1 MVCPRRPRRCRDSRA
16 NYRSR
21 GQLPEG
27 RTRAP
32 NPSSV
37 TERHLSELQ
46 FTRRQ
51 TVAALA
57 ASAAMPL
64 IAKATPAFAQ
74 ARQRLTEAQV
84 SAVLQSFAENLL
96 QLSPEQATSLG
107 IDKGARAPLRTRLS
121 DKSTGGQARVRQTI
135 AADLKRAE

>member
-1 MVCPRRPRRCRDSRA
+1 MARPRRSRRCRNSRA
-16 NYRSR
+16 NYRCR

-32 NPSSV
+32 PPSSV

-64 IAKATPAFAQ
+64 VAKAAPAFAQ
-74 ARQRLTEAQV
+74 ARTPLIDAQA

-96 QLSPEQATSLG
+96 RLSPE
-107 IDKGARAPLRTRLS
+107 
-121 DKSTGGQARVRQTI
+121 
-135 AADLKRAE
+135 

>member
-1 MVCPRRPRRCRDSRA
+1 M
-16 NYRSR
+16 
-21 GQLPEG
+21 
-27 RTRAP
+27 
-32 NPSSV
+32 
-37 TERHLSELQ
+37 SELQ

-107 IDKGARAPLRTRLS
+107 IDKGARAPLRTGVDDHGEQAVRSLRTKGLGTHRRGSHSASYRSASAPRL
-121 DKSTGGQARVRQTI
+121 TGPWCRRWC
-135 AADLKRAE
+135 RCCPRRR